1 MDTHLPLPSHPC
13 LPPSLLAAAAVA
25 CSSLLY
31 YVSANTS
38 IPTVSTIWT
47 PTLVHYTNYN
57 LAILL
62 STCQEMLDQT
72 LAASI
77 STTKF
82 TGALVK
88 YKSLSQHQRLVLAKH
103 LTVDVLKRASL
114 VLTDWKC

>member
-1 MDTHLPLPSHPC
+1 M
-13 LPPSLLAAAAVA
+13 A

-38 IPTVSTIWT
+38 IPAVSTIWT

-57 LAILL
+57 LAMLL
-62 STCQEMLDQT
+62 STCKEMLDQV
-72 LAASI
+72 LAATL

-103 LTVDVLKRASL
+103 LTVDVFKRASL
-114 VLTDWKC
+114 VLTDWE

>member
-1 MDTHLPLPSHPC
+1 M
-13 LPPSLLAAAAVA
+13 A

-62 STCQEMLDQT
+62 PTCQEMLDQV
-72 LAASI
+72 LAPTI

-82 TGALVK
+82 TGATVK
-88 YKSLSQHQRLVLAKH
+88 YKSMSQHQRLVQAKH
-103 LTVDVLKRASL
+103 LTVDVLNRASL
-114 VLTDWKC
+114 VLTDWK

>member
-31 YVSANTS
+31 YASANTS
-38 IPTVSTIWT
+38 IPTISTIWT
-47 PTLVHYTNYN
+47 TTLVHYTNYN
-57 LAILL
+57 IAILL
-62 STCQEMLDQT
+62 TACHEMLDQV
-72 LAASI
+72 LAATI

-103 LTVDVLKRASL
+103 LTVDVLQRGSL
-114 VLTDWKC
+114 VLTDWK